1 MNSNKIRE
9 SFLSFFESKGHN
21 IIPSSSLI
29 PHDNSLLFTAAG
41 MVPLKDYF
49 LGNKKTKTPNMVSSQ
64 KCIRTIDIDIIGETD
79 RHLSFFEMLGNFSV
93 GEYFKEDAIK
103 YSYEYITEVLKVEK
117 DKLWFTV
124 YKDDDEAYKIWKE
137 VIGVPEDRIQRG
149 NEDNFWHMNIPG
161 PCGPCSEIFI
171 DRGKKYGEDGG
182 PIGGGEDRFI
192 EIWNLVFMES
202 IQDQPFQVID
212 ELPKKN
218 IDTGMGLER
227 MAMIMQDKEN
237 LFDTDLF
244 KPLHDALLSQVTQN
258 DDKYEKIIIDHIK
271 SSTFMISDG
280 VVPTNEGRG
289 YVLRR
294 LIRRAIRAYNQLNSN
309 NSSLDFLIE
318 IVINM
323 YATSYPELEVN
334 KEKIIKLFKKEEEV
348 FQNTLNK
355 GLQEINNLISIN
367 KLITPKDA
375 FYLFETFGFPYE
387 LTKEISTENNIDIND
402 EDFYKLYDEHKEKSK
417 TEKSLG
423 NENMN
428 LEVEI
433 NEFIGYEKTETKS
446 KIYHIET
453 NDDNLIIFT
462 KENPFY
468 YEAGGQIS
476 DKGVITL
483 DGKSID
489 VLDVFQTNNGATGLI
504 VDSDIFEVGQ
514 EIELSVNKSFRSGVS
529 KSHTGA
535 HIVHSALRNILG
547 DHVAQA
553 GSNVTPGK
561 FRFDFSHTEKVSQ
574 EELDE
579 IFTLSNSAVFE
590 DYEVKT
596 NIMNI
601 DDAKNEG
608 ALAFFGDKY
617 DDDVRVVNIGEF
629 SKELCGGTH
638 VHNSHDVGLIVLM
651 QESSIGSNLRRV
663 EMLSGKLAY
672 EFLTNA
678 YKSYKSVSNI
688 LKVSIDDV
696 PNKLQSQLE
705 TLETYEEKF
714 KEIRNQEM
722 TNLVSNIDAH
732 IEEINNYKVYIK
744 EVMLESANELR
755 NLALQIINESNV
767 DITLLYASI
776 NGKNSIVGATKDN
789 VKLNISTLVTEV
801 SKLYGGGASKD
812 PNLSIGGGPNNYKTT
827 DALKLAKELI
837 LKDK

>member
-1 MNSNKIRE
+1 MKSDQIRE
-9 SFLSFFESKGHN
+9 SFLKYFKDNDHKILN
-21 IIPSSSLI
+21 SSSLI
-29 PHDNSLLFTAAG
+29 PHDETLLFTAAG

-49 LGNKKTKTPNMVSSQ
+49 MGLKEPPHINLASSQ
-64 KCIRTIDIDIIGETD
+64 KCIRTVDIDIVGETD
-79 RHLSFFEMLGNFSV
+79 RHLTFFEMLGNFSIDN
-93 GEYFKEDAIK
+93 YFKEEAIK
-103 YSYEYITEVLKVEK
+103 LSYKFITEELKVPSEN
-117 DKLWFTV
+117 LWFTV
-124 YKDDDEAYKIWKE
+124 YKDDDEAYDIWKN
-137 VIGVPEDRIQRG
+137 VIGVPEKRIQRG

-171 DRGKKYGEDGG
+171 DRGSKYGEDGG

-227 MAMIMQDKEN
+227 IAMIMQDKDN

-244 KPLHDALLSQVTQN
+244 KPLHDALLSKITVN
-258 DDKYEKIIIDHIK
+258 DNKYEKIIIDHIK

-294 LIRRAIRAYNQLNSN
+294 LIRRAIRAYNQLNSSN
-309 NSSLDFLIE
+309 TSLTFLIE
-318 IVINM
+318 IVIDM
-323 YATSYPELEVN
+323 YASSYPELQDN
-334 KEKIIKLFKKEEEV
+334 KDKILKLFIKEEEI
-348 FQNTLNK
+348 FQKTLNK
-355 GLQEINNLISIN
+355 GLQEINNLISSN
-367 KLITPKDA
+367 KSITPKDA

-387 LTKEISTENNIDIND
+387 LTKEISAENKIDIND
-402 EDFYKLYDEHKEKSK
+402 EDFNKLYDEHKEKSK
-417 TEKSLG
+417 AEKSLG
-423 NENMN
+423 NENMEI
-428 LEVEI
+428 EVEL
-433 NEFIGYEKTETKS
+433 NEFVGYENTESKS
-446 KIYHIET
+446 KIYQVET
-453 NDDNLIIFT
+453 YDDKFIIFT
-462 KENPFY
+462 EENPFY
-468 YEAGGQIS
+468 FEAGGQIS
-476 DKGVITL
+476 DKGVITI
-483 DGKSID
+483 DDTSIE
-489 VLDVFQTNNGATGLI
+489 VIDVFQASNGATGLI
-504 VDSDIFEVGQ
+504 VDSDIFKVDQEV
-514 EIELSVNKSFRSGVS
+514 ELSVNKSFRSGVS

-579 IFTLSNSAVFE
+579 IFALSNSAVFE
-590 DYEVKT
+590 DYEVNT

-601 DDAKNEG
+601 DEAKNEG

-617 DDDVRVVNIGEF
+617 EDNVRVVNIGDF

-638 VHNSHDVGLIVLM
+638 VHNSHDVGLIVLL

-672 EFLTNA
+672 EFLSNA

-688 LKVSIDDV
+688 LKVSVDDV
-696 PNKLQSQLE
+696 QNKLQSQLE

-714 KEIRNQEM
+714 KKVREQEIS
-722 TNLVSNIDAH
+722 NLVSNVDEH

-744 EVMLESANELR
+744 EVSLDSANELR
-755 NLALQIINESNV
+755 NLALQIVNESNV
-767 DITLLYASI
+767 DITLIYASI
-776 NGKNSIVGATKDN
+776 NGKNSIVGATKNN
-789 VKLNISTLVTEV
+789 VSLNISTLVTEV

-812 PNLSIGGGPNNYKTT
+812 PNLSIGGGPNNYKTA